1 MNYEHKAFHRRYDQI
16 KQCSLSYLA
25 KIERFRVLKCDIE
38 LHYQDEPFNRPQ
50 PLYDNLVMLTC

>member
-1 MNYEHKAFHRRYDQI
+1 MNYDHLAFQHQFDKI
-16 KQCSLSYLA
+16 EQCNLSYLA
-25 KIERFRVLKCDIE
+25 KIERFRILKCDMD